1 MVICGVTGR
10 RRSAAAALVVD
21 GRLVAAV
28 EQAPLADR
36 DGRASMLPEAAID
49 ACLTAAGLTRGDV
62 THVVRAEGPG
72 LALVPTPS
80 GRASA
85 RAFGDRV
92 AVSHLGR
99 LAAHARL
106 AQAAGASTVLVVDAP
121 GVAVLTG
128 DTLTM
133 VDDAST
139 WLGATVALAGA
150 LGLAA
155 DDAGDALTALEALAA
170 TSGVPERDW
179 FAGRAI
185 AAGHA
190 SAALAGILRE
200 AEDTAGGRLDDP
212 STPLVRTNR
221 VRADLAASGLAALA
235 RQLVAAAPAGA
246 MLAGGVW
253 TSPEFVARVQASAGH
268 PIAVAPCAT
277 PEGAAV
283 GAALALSPRAALV
296 VAESFALGAPVSEPD
311 AKAVIENCRL
321 DYLYEPRWSRLV
333 ERVSHL
339 LERGKLVAFFQG
351 PAEFGHPL
359 FGSRSVL
366 ADPSNRYAR
375 DNVNVFLRRLPLA
388 TPIPVALAPAARP
401 LVSGPLSPWRLSRVE
416 VAASAREG
424 LKAVVDGRGAVHA
437 HVLPDQATGPFAEL
451 LTLHHQR
458 TGVPGLVNLPL
469 APAGGSV
476 AVTPRD
482 AVRAAFGSPVDALVM
497 HRFVVM
503 KDYWQMHADPR

>member
-72 LALVPTPS
+72 LALVPTPA

-85 RAFGDRV
+85 RLLGDRV
-92 AVSHLGR
+92 EVSHIGR

-106 AQAAGASTVLVVDAP
+106 AQAAGARAALVVDAP
-121 GVAVLTG
+121 GVAVLAR

-133 VDDAST
+133 AGDATT
-139 WLGATVALAGA
+139 WLGLTVALADA

-155 DDAGDALTALEALAA
+155 SDAGDALTALEALAA
-170 TSGVPERDW
+170 TAGVPERDW
-179 FAGRAI
+179 FAGRVSAT
-185 AAGHA
+185 GHA
-190 SAALAGILRE
+190 SGALAEILRE
-200 AEDTAGGRLDDP
+200 AEGAAGGRLDDP

-221 VRADLAASGLAALA
+221 VRADLAASGLDALA
-235 RQLVAAAPAGA
+235 RQLVAAAPEGA
-246 MLAGGVW
+246 TLAGGVW
-253 TSPEFVARVQASAGH
+253 TSPEFVARVQAVAGR

-283 GAALALSPRAALV
+283 GAALALSPREHLV
-296 VAESFALGAPVSEPD
+296 LPESFALGAPVSEPD

-321 DYLYEPRWSRLV
+321 DYLYEPRWTRLF

-339 LERGKLVAFFQG
+339 LERGKLVAWFQG

-375 DNVNVFLRRLPLA
+375 DNVNVFLRRRPLA
-388 TPIPVALAPAARP
+388 TPIPVTLAPAARAV
-401 LVSGPLSPWRLSRVE
+401 VSGPLSPWRLSRVE

-424 LKAVVDGRGAVHA
+424 LKAVVDGHGSAHA
-437 HVLPDQATGPFAEL
+437 HVLADQATGPFAEL
-451 LTLHHQR
+451 LALHHQR
-458 TGVPGLVNLPL
+458 TGVPGLANLPL
-469 APAGGSV
+469 APADGPI

-482 AVRAAFGSPVDALVM
+482 AVRAAFGSPIDALVM

-503 KDYWQMHADPR
+503 KDYWQMHAGPR